1 MCRWAQRITLLNPYV
16 YYIGVPKPV
25 SCSILSEFFFFYP
38 FHEKVYLWPHDGTI
52 LPQCILS
59 KTSRNSQILEVWEAR
74 ERIISYC
81 RQRIRIQEPVK
92 KKMNKVY
99 TVILVGLVVCCSEY
113 EYNSD
118 WNGDKLVR
126 WIHPRLQSE
135 GKTHISTYLQELHV
149 HAEATKIE
157 LK

>member
-1 MCRWAQRITLLNPYV
+1 MATNNEGFCFSGQDV
-16 YYIGVPKPV
+16 YT
-25 SCSILSEFFFFYP
+25 CSILGCQLGAGVNMDVLMGPEDNVIKPICLLYWGAQTRLMQQLTGIFFFFYP

-52 LPQCILS
+52 LPQCILT

-81 RQRIRIQEPVK
+81 RQRIRIQEPVE

-113 EYNSD
+113 
-118 WNGDKLVR
+118 
-126 WIHPRLQSE
+126 
-135 GKTHISTYLQELHV
+135 
-149 HAEATKIE
+149 
-157 LK
+157 